1 MILDELEAAGAF
13 VSDAL
18 EKKEITWERVGKDGK
33 SVSSTFSVYIRP
45 QAFGTLEA
53 VHKGEF
59 DSRMA
64 LYVSR
69 SILDENGNPSIP
81 YDKAVV
87 LNPALGTLLLTAINE
102 VNGIGAAV
110 KN

>member
-1 MILDELEAAGAF
+1 MILEELEAAGAF

-18 EKKEITWERVGKDGK
+18 EKKEITWVRNDKEGK
-33 SVSSTFSVYIRP
+33 SISSTFHVYIRP
-45 QAFGTLEA
+45 QAFGTLES

-69 SILDENGNPSIP
+69 SILDEHGNPSIP
-81 YDKAVV
+81 YEKAVV

-102 VNGIGAAV
+102 VNGIGASA